1 MGDSLAAALQLQVV
15 PVLVPLEVRI
25 KHLQALAL
33 LPQADCLDNRIK
45 IRSEH
50 KAQPACSED
59 QEAVLEGLAL
69 VAQVE
74 ALLAHQHQ
82 QGLAQILNHK
92 IKERLARPF
101 QHILK
106 KILLLIRMS
115 TIKASLFSSRTR
127 IFHSRS

>member
-15 PVLVPLEVRI
+15 PALVPLEVKI

-33 LPQADCLDNRIK
+33 LPQADCLVNRIK

-50 KAQPACSED
+50 KAQPACLED
-59 QEAVLEGLAL
+59 QEVVLEGLAL

-82 QGLAQILNHK
+82 QDLAQIINRK
-92 IKERLARPF
+92 IKGRLARLF
-101 QHILK
+101 HHIPR

-115 TIKASLFSSRTR
+115 TIKALLFFSRTR
-127 IFHSRS
+127 IFLSRN